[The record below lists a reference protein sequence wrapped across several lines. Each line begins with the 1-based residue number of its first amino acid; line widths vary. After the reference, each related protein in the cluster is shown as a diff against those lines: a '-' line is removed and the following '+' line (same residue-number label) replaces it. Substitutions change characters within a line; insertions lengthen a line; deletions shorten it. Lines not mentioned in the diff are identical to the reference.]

1 MSERCRKNACM
12 FCMLAENRS
21 KEICKGLACI
31 LIALVRIIKEIV

>member
-12 FCMLAENRS
+12 FCMLAEYRS